1 MKNKIIKNI
10 PNFITVSRIITSLL
24 ASLSFILGNFGLSIG
39 LYIYSASSDFF
50 DGFLARKLNAFSELG
65 RKLDA
70 ISDKLFMLSL
80 LLPTI
85 ILGNYLMLIPF
96 VFESLISLNNIKNN
110 KQNIRIVTERVGKF
124 KTAMLFPTMI
134 LGLLSSRVPILTF
147 PLIPFLGVTTVLQY
161 KTFKSYQKQK
171 EERLENNYVEEKNS
185 NIVFAKEL
193 SVKENLISLR
203 NELLTYIYYDDV
215 TKNKVR
221 RKERKYDRY

>member
-1 MKNKIIKNI
+1 MKNKIFKNI

-96 VFESLISLNNIKNN
+96 VFESLISLNNLKSN

-134 LGLLSSRVPILTF
+134 LGLISSRMPILIF
-147 PLIPFLGVTTVLQY
+147 PLIPFIGVTTTLQY

-171 EERLENNYVEEKNS
+171 EERLENKYIEEKNN
-185 NIVFAKEL
+185 NIVFSKEL
-193 SVKENLISLR
+193 SVKKNLINLR
-203 NELLTYIYYDDV
+203 NELVTYIYYDDV
-215 TKNKVR
+215 AKNKVR

>member
-1 MKNKIIKNI
+1 MKYKIFKNI

-96 VFESLISLNNIKNN
+96 VFESLISLNNLKSN

-134 LGLLSSRVPILTF
+134 LGLISSRIPILIF
-147 PLIPFLGVTTVLQY
+147 PLIPFIGVTTTLQY

-171 EERLENNYVEEKNS
+171 EERLENKYIEEKNN
-185 NIVFAKEL
+185 NIVFSKEL
-193 SVKENLISLR
+193 SVKENLINLR
-203 NELLTYIYYDDV
+203 NELVTYIYYDDIA
-215 TKNKVR
+215 KNKVR
-221 RKERKYDRY
+221 KKERKYDRY

>member
-96 VFESLISLNNIKNN
+96 VFESLISLNNLKKY
-110 KQNIRIVTERVGKF
+110 KQFIRNCI
-124 KTAMLFPTMI
+124 
-134 LGLLSSRVPILTF
+134 
-147 PLIPFLGVTTVLQY
+147 
-161 KTFKSYQKQK
+161 
-171 EERLENNYVEEKNS
+171 
-185 NIVFAKEL
+185 
-193 SVKENLISLR
+193 
-203 NELLTYIYYDDV
+203 
-215 TKNKVR
+215 
-221 RKERKYDRY
+221 